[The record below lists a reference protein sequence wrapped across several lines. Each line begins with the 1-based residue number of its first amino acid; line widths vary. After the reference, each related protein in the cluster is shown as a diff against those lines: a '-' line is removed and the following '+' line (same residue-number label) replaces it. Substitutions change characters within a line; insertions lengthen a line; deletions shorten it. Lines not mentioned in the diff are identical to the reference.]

1 MDVSRHCAISS
12 PHYLDSKA
20 DKKLNMESLKAT
32 ALAVP
37 AITLTLVIILYQRLL
52 KHDNNPRIFKGL
64 TYLIITTSFLLNFAW
79 EMLQMP
85 LFEGIEMNMQSAVFC
100 ILSSLVDTLIVLLL
114 YYVFVII
121 YKELFWNRH
130 FIVQRILILMVAGSI
145 GAILTEILYLSAGSW
160 KYSRSMPL
168 IPVVNVGV
176 SPVLQFTVL
185 PTVIYL
191 LSFYFSNKPGL
202 KKEAE

>member
-1 MDVSRHCAISS
+1 MGS
-12 PHYLDSKA
+12 
-20 DKKLNMESLKAT
+20 LNT
-32 ALAVP
+32 VALAIP
-37 AITLTLVIILYQRLL
+37 AIALILVIILYQRLL

-100 ILSSLVDTLIVLLL
+100 ILSSLADTLIVLLL
-114 YYVFVII
+114 YYAFVIL